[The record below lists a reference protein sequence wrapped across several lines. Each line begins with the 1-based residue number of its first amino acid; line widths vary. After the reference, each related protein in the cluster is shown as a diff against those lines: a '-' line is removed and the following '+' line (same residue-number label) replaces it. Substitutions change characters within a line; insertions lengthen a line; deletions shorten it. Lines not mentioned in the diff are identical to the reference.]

1 MLNPVIF
8 QISGLNFFQTK
19 TSFFSLKDCKANGHQ
34 KELEELCNKLT
45 VSAKHTCSAVRFFP
59 NVSTL
64 QKAHEWP
71 SLELVGVWYRA
82 ATSSIAHSLVN
93 GGFTDS
99 LTYCK
104 ILGGP
109 ILGKNDSLSNTS
121 APSSSSEL
129 LELYSRVGG
138 LNNSSSDSK
147 KPGSQYQK
155 FGVFHSKVMTL
166 E

>member
-1 MLNPVIF
+1 MDIRNY
-8 QISGLNFFQTK
+8 K
-19 TSFFSLKDCKANGHQ
+19 CM
-34 KELEELCNKLT
+34 LCNKLT
-45 VSAKHTCSAVRFFP
+45 ASAKHTCSAVRLFS
-59 NVSTL
+59 NASTL

-71 SLELVGVWYRA
+71 SLELVGVWNRA

-109 ILGKNDSLSNTS
+109 MLGKNDSLSNTS
-121 APSSSSEL
+121 TPSSSSEL

-147 KPGSQYQK
+147 YASDNKYQK
-155 FGVFHSKVMTL
+155 FGVFHSKVMKL